1 MTDDADNEQP
11 RKRKPLGKTLPMGY
25 TSPFERWP
33 LREELQNLQLLRR
46 VSLESV
52 HGLLMSCAIQEL
64 EPGQKLL
71 EAGRPN
77 RTMYLILTGRLAVH
91 IDGPDSQP
99 LTQIEAGESVG
110 ELSVIDEQ
118 PASADVIAQ
127 TRVRT
132 LAVDE
137 TAFWRLVAASHEFS
151 TNMLMLLAQRMR
163 ESNAAIAENQR
174 LRKRFEREALVDG
187 LTGVHNRRWLDDI
200 LPRLISRHQR
210 GGQPLS
216 LLMLD
221 VDHFKRFNDTHGH
234 AAGDQALAK
243 VAKLIATRMRP
254 TDMCARYGGEEFVII
269 LPYTPLTGGLV
280 AAERTRAIIADTP
293 IDPSEDGLLPPVT
306 VSLGAAGLEPRDD
319 AKALITRAD
328 QALYRAKAG
337 GRNRVES

>member
-1 MTDDADNEQP
+1 MNDDSSNRRE
-11 RKRKPLGKTLPMGY
+11 KRKPLGGTLPLGF
-25 TSPFERWP
+25 TSPFEKWP
-33 LREELQNLQLLRR
+33 LREELENLQLMRR

-52 HGLLMSCAIQEL
+52 HGLLMSCDIVEL
-64 EPGQKLL
+64 EPGTKLL
-71 EAGRPN
+71 EAGQLN
-77 RTMYLILTGRLAVH
+77 RTMYLILAGRLAIH
-91 IDGPDSQP
+91 LDGPESQP
-99 LTQIEAGESVG
+99 LTRVEAGESVG

-118 PASADVIAQ
+118 PASADVIAEVRS
-127 TRVRT
+127 RV

-137 TAFWRLVAASHEFS
+137 TAFWRLAAASHEFA

-210 GGQPLS
+210 GDQPLS

-234 AAGDQALAK
+234 AAGDQALTA
-243 VAKLIATRMRP
+243 VAQLIATRMRP

-269 LPYTPLTGGLV
+269 LPYTPLAGGIV
-280 AAERTRAIIADTP
+280 AAERIRTTIADSP
-293 IDPSEDGLLPPVT
+293 VDPSDEDALPPVT
-306 VSLGAAGLEPRDD
+306 ISVGVAGLEPGDD
-319 AKALITRAD
+319 AKSLITRAD

-337 GRNRVES
+337 GRNRVEG